1 MPFAAAGGGW
11 WRLLGVAILL
21 ATGCATVGPVALRD
35 ELAKPKAAIHSEGG
49 QEIRGYFDGNGL
61 YHKLEGDLRA
71 RDGQLQV
78 REYSADRSRESWVI
92 ASPDTMMTIMVER
105 SNGRYGLVLGATL
118 LAAAAVLIGIYL
130 FGQ

>member
-61 YHKLEGDLRA
+61 YHEWNGDVRTRGGLLE
-71 RDGQLQV
+71 V
-78 REYSADRSRESWVI
+78 REYSADRSQESWVS
-92 ASPDTMMTIMVER
+92 ASPDTMMTVMAER
-105 SNGRYGLVLGATL
+105 SNGRYGLVLGTTL